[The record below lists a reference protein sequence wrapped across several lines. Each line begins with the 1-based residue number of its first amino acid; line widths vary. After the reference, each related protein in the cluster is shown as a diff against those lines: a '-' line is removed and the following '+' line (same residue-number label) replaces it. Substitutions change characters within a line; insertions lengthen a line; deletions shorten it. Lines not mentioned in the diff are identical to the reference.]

1 MRTIFR
7 RIGILLA
14 ALIFGFGVLVLYL
27 RLFSGTAQQ
36 HIISPDQRA
45 IAESRTYD
53 FTAATDAAQ
62 SSVELRRQWTPFR
75 YTVFFGLNYG
85 AEVTISWID
94 SRNLRI
100 KCRSCAKLQQYTR
113 ESQWHDVVIH
123 YDLD

>member
-14 ALIFGFGVLVLYL
+14 ALIFSFGVLLLYL
-27 RLFSGTAQQ
+27 RLFSGTVQQ

-62 SSVELRRQWTPFR
+62 SSVELRRRWTPFR
-75 YTVFFGLNYG
+75 HTVFFGLNYG
-85 AEVTISWID
+85 AEVTISWVAK
-94 SRNLRI
+94 NLRI
-100 KCRSCAKLQQYTR
+100 KCRRCANLQQYTR
-113 ESQWHDVVIH
+113 ESQWQDVVIH